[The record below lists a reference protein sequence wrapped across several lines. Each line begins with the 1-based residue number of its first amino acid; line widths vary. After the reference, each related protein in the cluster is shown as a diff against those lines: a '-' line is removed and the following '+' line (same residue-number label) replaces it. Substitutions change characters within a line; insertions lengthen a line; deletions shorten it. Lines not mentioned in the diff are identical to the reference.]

1 MRNLAA
7 PTDEQMLHFQAWRAT
22 ALQIM
27 PYMGSIMFSLRPVDS
42 TAVDTFGVDPGHR
55 LYINFDKVIPMGAQ
69 FGAEALL
76 HECSHLL
83 AEHADQAVFAGVSDD
98 EHETWNVAGD
108 MAINDDLRDAGCDAL
123 AKHGV
128 FAAHIGEDDYQ
139 TPLHYMEVLRK
150 KQGKKPKPQQ
160 GQQCGQG
167 QPGQGSPG
175 TGQGQPQQGQGG
187 QSQPGQ
193 SQQGQGQ
200 QTPMKGCGSGAGGRK
215 GGHELGDDETM
226 GGKAEAA
233 SAIEKNL
240 VRIATASAVR
250 QHQEQNGIGSVPGG
264 IAQIIDEILT
274 PSKTP
279 WERVLA
285 SFIRRA
291 VAHKAGYHDATYTRR
306 NRRRM
311 HETMSDTKGRILGR
325 VIAPG
330 YIKPIPSIHFY
341 RDTSGSVSDHDL
353 AMATNEVI
361 GIARKLGIRGDD
373 LVVSDIDTMVHQ
385 SVKFNGKNSITEIE
399 GRGGTDMGEAIEHA
413 LSLPT
418 KPSAIVI
425 ATDGETGWPQE
436 RPSVPVIVL
445 LVNVRSRLWI
455 DRVPEWAHLVEV
467 KDNE

>member
-1 MRNLAA
+1 MAMRNLAA

-27 PYMGSIMFSLRPVDS
+27 PYMGSLMFSLRPVNS
-42 TAVDTFGVDPGHR
+42 QAVDTFGVDPGHR
-55 LYINFDKVIPMGAQ
+55 CYINFDKVIPMGAQ

-83 AEHADQAVFAGVSDD
+83 AEHAALAELAGVSDD
-98 EHETWNVAGD
+98 EHEMWNVAGD
-108 MAINDDLRDAGCDAL
+108 LAINDDLRDAGCDAL

-128 FAAHIGEDDYQ
+128 FASMIGEPDYQ

-150 KQGKKPKPQQ
+150 KQGNKPKPQQ
-160 GQQCGQG
+160 GQQGGQG
-167 QPGQGSPG
+167 QPGS
-175 TGQGQPQQGQGG
+175 G
-187 QSQPGQ
+187 QS
-193 SQQGQGQ
+193 GQGQ
-200 QTPMKGCGSGAGGRK
+200 QTPVKGCGSGAGGRK

-250 QHQEQNGIGSVPGG
+250 QHQEQHGIGSVPGG

-285 SFIRRA
+285 SHVRRA
-291 VAHKAGYHDATYTRR
+291 VAHKSGYHDATYKRR

-311 HETMSDTKGRILGR
+311 NETMSDSKGRIIGK

-353 AMATNEVI
+353 AVATNEVI
-361 GIARKLGIRGDD
+361 AIARKLSIKGDD
-373 LVVSDIDTMVHQ
+373 LIVSDIDTMVHQ
-385 SVKFNGKNSITEIE
+385 SKKFTGKDSITEIA

-413 LSLPT
+413 LSLPK
-418 KPSAIVI
+418 KPSAIII
-425 ATDGETGWPQE
+425 ATDGETWWPTE
-436 RPSVPVIVL
+436 RPAVPVIIL
-445 LVNVRSRLWI
+445 LVNVTSQHWI
-455 DRVPEWAHLVEV
+455 DNVPEWAHLVEV
-467 KDNE
+467 KDND

>member
-1 MRNLAA
+1 MRGMRNLAA
-7 PTDEQMLHFQAWRAT
+7 PNDEQMLHFQAWRAT

-27 PYMGSIMFSLRPVDS
+27 PYMGSLMFSLRPVNS
-42 TAVDTFGVDPGHR
+42 EAVDTFGVDDGHR
-55 LYINFDKVIPMGAQ
+55 CYINFDKVIPMGAQ

-83 AEHADQAVFAGVSDD
+83 AEHSMLAELAGVS
-98 EHETWNVAGD
+98 ETELDAWNVAGD
-108 MAINDDLRDAGCDAL
+108 MAINDDLRDAGCNAL

-128 FAAHIGEDDYQ
+128 FAGQIGEPDYQ
-139 TPLHYMEVLRK
+139 TPMHYMDVLRK
-150 KQGKKPKPQQ
+150 KQGGKPKPQQ
-160 GQQCGQG
+160 GQQPGQG

-175 TGQGQPQQGQGG
+175 KGQPQPGSGQPGQGQP
-187 QSQPGQ
+187 
-193 SQQGQGQ
+193 
-200 QTPMKGCGSGAGGRK
+200 TPMKGCGSGAGGRK

-233 SAIEKNL
+233 TAIEKNL
-240 VRIATASAVR
+240 VRIATASAAR
-250 QHQEQNGIGSVPGG
+250 QHQEQHGIGSVPGG

-274 PSKTP
+274 PSTTP

-285 SFIRRA
+285 SFVRRA
-291 VAHKAGYHDATYTRR
+291 VAHKAGYHDASYTRR

-311 HETMSDTKGRILGR
+311 NETMSDGKGRIIGR

-330 YIKPIPSIHFY
+330 YIKPTPSIHFY

-353 AMATNEVI
+353 AMATNEVLA
-361 GIARKLGIRGDD
+361 IARKLSIRGDD

-385 SVKFNGKNSITEIE
+385 STKFGGKDSIIEIA

-413 LSLPT
+413 LSLPK

-425 ATDGETGWPQE
+425 ATDGETGWPEE

-445 LVNVRSRLWI
+445 LINVRSKTWI
-455 DRVPEWAHLVEV
+455 DNVPEWANLVEV
-467 KDNE
+467 KDND

>member
-1 MRNLAA
+1 MGMRNLTA

-27 PYMGSIMFSLRPVDS
+27 PYMGSLMFSLRPVNS
-42 TAVDTFGVDPGHR
+42 EAVDTFGVDPGHR
-55 LYINFDKVIPMGAQ
+55 CYINFDKVIPMGAQ

-83 AEHADQAVFAGVSDD
+83 AEHSMLAELAGVSDA

-128 FAAHIGEDDYQ
+128 FAAQIGEPDYQ
-139 TPLHYMEVLRK
+139 TPMHYMDVLRK
-150 KQGKKPKPQQ
+150 KQSSKPKPQQ
-160 GQQCGQG
+160 GQQGGKG
-167 QPGQGSPG
+167 QPGQGNP
-175 TGQGQPQQGQGG
+175 GQGQPQPGSG
-187 QSQPGQ
+187 QPGQ
-193 SQQGQGQ
+193 GQP
-200 QTPMKGCGSGAGGRK
+200 TPMKGCGSGAGGRK
-215 GGHELGDDETM
+215 GGHELGDDDTM

-233 SAIEKNL
+233 SPIEKNL

-250 QHQEQNGIGSVPGG
+250 QHQEQHGIGSVPGG

-285 SFIRRA
+285 SHVRRA
-291 VAHKAGYHDATYTRR
+291 VAHKAGYHDATYKRR

-311 HETMSDTKGRILGR
+311 NETMSDGKGRIIGR

-353 AMATNEVI
+353 AMATNEVYA
-361 GIARKLGIRGDD
+361 IARKLGIKGDD
-373 LVVSDIDTMVHQ
+373 LIVSDIDTMVHQ
-385 SVKFNGKNSITEIE
+385 SVKFTGKDSITEIA
-399 GRGGTDMGEAIEHA
+399 GRGGTNMSEAIEHA
-413 LSLPT
+413 LSLPK
-418 KPSAIVI
+418 KPSAIII
-425 ATDGETGWPQE
+425 ATDGETGWPDE
-436 RPSVPVIVL
+436 RPTVPVIVL
-445 LVNVRSRLWI
+445 LINVTSQHWI
-455 DRVPEWAHLVEV
+455 DNVPEWAHLVEV
-467 KDNE
+467 KDND

>member
-1 MRNLAA
+1 
-7 PTDEQMLHFQAWRAT
+7 MLHFQAWRAT

-27 PYMGSIMFSLRPVDS
+27 PYMGSLMFSLRPVNS
-42 TAVDTFGVDPGHR
+42 AAVDTFGVDPGHR

-83 AEHADQAVFAGVSDD
+83 AEHASLAVLAGVSDA

-108 MAINDDLRDAGCDAL
+108 FAINDDLRDAGCDAL

-128 FAAHIGEDDYQ
+128 FAAMIGEPDYQ

-150 KQGKKPKPQQ
+150 KQASKPKPKQ
-160 GQQCGQG
+160 GQG
-167 QPGQGSPG
+167 QPGQPGQDAQGGSG
-175 TGQGQPQQGQGG
+175 QQDSDDGEGQGQPA
-187 QSQPGQ
+187 
-193 SQQGQGQ
+193 
-200 QTPMKGCGSGAGGRK
+200 PMKGCGSGAGGRK
-215 GGHELGDDETM
+215 GGHELGDDETL

-250 QHQEQNGIGSVPGG
+250 EHQQSHGIGSVPGG
-264 IAQIIDEILT
+264 IASIVDEILT

-311 HETMSDTKGRILGR
+311 NETMKDGQGRILGR

-361 GIARKLGIRGDD
+361 GIARKLGITGED

-385 SVKFNGKNSITEIE
+385 SVKFNGRDSIAEVA

-413 LSLPT
+413 CSLS
-418 KPSAIVI
+418 KIPSAIVI

-436 RPSVPVIVL
+436 RPAVPVIVL
-445 LVNVRSRLWI
+445 LVNVTSQVWI
-455 DRVPEWAHLVEV
+455 DNVPSWAHLVEV
-467 KDNE
+467 KDND

>member
-1 MRNLAA
+1 MSGMRNLSA

-22 ALQIM
+22 GLQIM
-27 PYMGSIMFSLRPVDS
+27 PYMSSLLFSLRPVD
-42 TAVDTFGVDPGHR
+42 TKAVDTFGVDPGHR
-55 LYINFDKVIPMGAQ
+55 CYINFDKVIPMGAQ

-83 AEHADQAVFAGVSDD
+83 AEHSELAKLAGVSDS

-128 FAAHIGEDDYQ
+128 FAAHVGEPDYK
-139 TPLHYMEVLRK
+139 TPLHYMEVLRR
-150 KQGKKPKPQQ
+150 KQSGNKPKPQS
-160 GQQCGQG
+160 GQQGQG
-167 QPGQGSPG
+167 QPGEGNSGNGAQQPSQGPG
-175 TGQGQPQQGQGG
+175 
-187 QSQPGQ
+187 SQT
-193 SQQGQGQ
+193 
-200 QTPMKGCGSGAGGRK
+200 TPMKGCGSGAGGRK
-215 GGHELGDDETM
+215 GTHELGDDETM

-233 SAIEKNL
+233 TAVEKNL

-250 QHQEQNGIGSVPGG
+250 QHQEQHGIGSVPGG
-264 IAQIIDEILT
+264 ISQIIDEILA

-279 WERVLA
+279 WDRVLA

-311 HETMSDTKGRILGR
+311 NETMSDGMGHVLGR

-341 RDTSGSVSDHDL
+341 RDTSGSVSNHDL
-353 AMATNEVI
+353 AIATNEVI
-361 GIARKLGIRGDD
+361 SIARKLSIRGDD
-373 LVVSDIDTMVHQ
+373 LVVSDIDTKVHQ
-385 SVKFNGKNSITEIE
+385 STKFNGKDSITGIA
-399 GRGGTDMGEAIEHA
+399 GRGGTDMCEAIEHA
-413 LSLPT
+413 VSLD
-418 KPSAIVI
+418 KQPSAIVI
-425 ATDGETGWPQE
+425 ATDGETGWPAE

-445 LVNVRSRLWI
+445 LINVRSQRVI
-455 DRVPEWAHLVEV
+455 DGVPEWANVVEV
-467 KDNE
+467 KDND

>member
-27 PYMGSIMFSLRPVDS
+27 PYMGSLMFSLRPVNS
-42 TAVDTFGVDPGHR
+42 QAVDTFGVDPGHR
-55 LYINFDKVIPMGAQ
+55 CYINFDKVIPMGAQ

-83 AEHADQAVFAGVSDD
+83 AEHAALAELAGVSDD
-98 EHETWNVAGD
+98 EHEMWNVAGD
-108 MAINDDLRDAGCDAL
+108 LAINDDLRDAGCDAL

-128 FAAHIGEDDYQ
+128 FASMIGEPDYQ

-150 KQGKKPKPQQ
+150 KQGNKPKPQQ
-160 GQQCGQG
+160 GQQGGQG
-167 QPGQGSPG
+167 QPGS
-175 TGQGQPQQGQGG
+175 G
-187 QSQPGQ
+187 QS
-193 SQQGQGQ
+193 GQGQ
-200 QTPMKGCGSGAGGRK
+200 QTPVKGCGSGAGGRK

-250 QHQEQNGIGSVPGG
+250 QHQEQHGIGSVPGG

-285 SFIRRA
+285 SHVRRA
-291 VAHKAGYHDATYTRR
+291 VAHKSGYHDATYKRR

-311 HETMSDTKGRILGR
+311 NETMSDSKGRIIGK

-353 AMATNEVI
+353 AVATNEVI
-361 GIARKLGIRGDD
+361 AIARKLSIKGDD
-373 LVVSDIDTMVHQ
+373 LIVSDIDTMVHQ
-385 SVKFNGKNSITEIE
+385 SKKFTGKDSITEIA

-413 LSLPT
+413 LSLPK
-418 KPSAIVI
+418 KPSAIII
-425 ATDGETGWPQE
+425 ATDGETWWPTE
-436 RPSVPVIVL
+436 RPAVPVIIL
-445 LVNVRSRLWI
+445 LVNVTSQHWI
-455 DRVPEWAHLVEV
+455 DNVPEWAHLVEV
-467 KDNE
+467 KDND